1 MYTYIVFESCSIS
14 LCKYKCI
21 TFQIS
26 QHMLIAILNN
36 KKTLRTIIQYRN
48 SVIKPTVNN
57 KWRA

>member
-21 TFQIS
+21 TFQIL

-36 KKTLRTIIQYRN
+36 KKNVENHHTIQKQCYK
-48 SVIKPTVNN
+48 SLL
-57 KWRA
+57 